1 MRQQVIYELAV
12 HSGLQLSNVGRPEPS
27 VVFLSN
33 LKKTVETLTA
43 ALALQGWEPGI
54 NYTAVYRR
62 LRDRDRF
69 TAEFTAQGVLFF
81 RVVITK
87 RWLNPVLPVLHIDAY
102 PRAPRKS

>member
-12 HSGLQLSNVGRPEPS
+12 HSGLQLNTVARPEPS

-33 LKKTVETLTA
+33 LKKTVETITT

-62 LRDRDRF
+62 LRDRDRV
-69 TAEFTAQGVLFF
+69 TAEFTAQGILFF
-81 RVVITK
+81 RVIITK
-87 RWLNPVLPVLHIDAY
+87 RWLNPVLPVLQIDAY
-102 PRAPRKS
+102 PRAPRKG